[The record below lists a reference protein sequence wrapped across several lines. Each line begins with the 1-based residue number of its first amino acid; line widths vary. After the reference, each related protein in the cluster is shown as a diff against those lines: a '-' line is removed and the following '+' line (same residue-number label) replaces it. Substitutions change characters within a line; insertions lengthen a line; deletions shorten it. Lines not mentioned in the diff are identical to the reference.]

1 MSNEQKTPEEIA
13 QNIARL
19 RAELAAAEREAAILK
34 ANEPHPK
41 TVEELDAAIAALSKQ
56 RKLTAEELHAEKLK
70 KHQRLPMSFFI
81 PQNMVS
87 AVAGGEIQ
95 GLRIVESFPKIAG
108 PQ

>member
-1 MSNEQKTPEEIA
+1 MSEQRTPEEIA
-13 QNIARL
+13 QHIGQL
-19 RAELAAAEREAAILK
+19 RAALAGAEAEAATLTR
-34 ANEPHPK
+34 NEPKPV
-41 TVEELDAAIAALSKQ
+41 TVEEIDAKIQELTKQ
-56 RKLTAEELHAEKLK
+56 REKTAEELHAEKLK